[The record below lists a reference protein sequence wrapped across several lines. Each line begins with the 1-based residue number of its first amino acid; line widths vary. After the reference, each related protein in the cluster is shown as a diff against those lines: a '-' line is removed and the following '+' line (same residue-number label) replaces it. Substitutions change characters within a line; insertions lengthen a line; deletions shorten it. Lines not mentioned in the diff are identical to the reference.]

1 MRELDRVIGY
11 ESIKTEL
18 YRFIDIIKNP
28 EKYKKLGAKMPRGIM
43 LDGEPGIG
51 KTLMAKSFIAE
62 TGLKSFV
69 IRKDMPDGEFIDYIS
84 EVFDKAT
91 EAAPSIVLLDDL
103 DKFANEDVYH
113 RDAEEYVTVQAC
125 IDGVKD
131 LDVLVVATCNESH
144 RLPES
149 LLRSGRFDKLFY
161 MRFPGIEDAKK
172 IIEFYLKDKKIGGNI
187 DSEEIARFC
196 EGHSCADLETVI
208 NELREEGEY
217 SIFITGPNSYLLS
230 GELVTKLT
238 GRYVEFEIFTMTFD
252 EYVGMKKMYG
262 KPVSER
268 MEEELD
274 SYILEGGFPRTVQYD
289 SLDDKRTYVKS
300 VIDEIFEKDIKRRVQ
315 IRHKDTFNK
324 VQTFILNNFGVT
336 MSLNNILDELKKEN
350 VNIKRDTLNRYIQ
363 VLLDAK
369 IIYECRR
376 FELKSKKAIR
386 GEQKY
391 YLSDLSFYYINNVDN
406 RINYG
411 PVLENIV
418 YQYARSL
425 NYDVSIG
432 RIGSFECDFIVRDNM
447 MNYAYLQVAMT
458 IMNSRDTED
467 REYRPLESIKD
478 NYPKYVLT
486 RNDPIQRR
494 NGIIHMNIP
503 KLIINEQRFA

>member
-1 MRELDRVIGY
+1 MDHMKLYKREKYLKKIRGFYHD
-11 ESIKTEL
+11 T
-18 YRFIDIIKNP
+18 DIIKVISGVRRCGKSCLMQMIADELTVEGIP
-28 EKYKKLGAKMPRGIM
+28 EENICFYNLDKYGYKSIRTADDLEKLLFHRDYPSGTKYI
-43 LDGEPGIG
+43 
-51 KTLMAKSFIAE
+51 
-62 TGLKSFV
+62 
-69 IRKDMPDGEFIDYIS
+69 FIDEIQN
-84 EVFDKAT
+84 V
-91 EAAPSIVLLDDL
+91 
-103 DKFANEDVYH
+103 
-113 RDAEEYVTVQAC
+113 
-125 IDGVKD
+125 DG
-131 LDVLVVATCNESH
+131 
-144 RLPES
+144 
-149 LLRSGRFDKLFY
+149 F
-161 MRFPGIEDAKK
+161 
-172 IIEFYLKDKKIGGNI
+172 
-187 DSEEIARFC
+187 
-196 EGHSCADLETVI
+196 ETVI

-217 SIFITGPNSYLLS
+217 SIFITGSNSYLLS

-238 GRYVEFEIFTMTFD
+238 GRYVEFEIFTLTFD
-252 EYVGMKKMYG
+252 EYVGMKRMYG

-324 VQTFILNNFGVT
+324 VQTFILNNFGAT
-336 MSLNNILDELKKEN
+336 MSLSNILDELKKEN

-376 FELKSKKAIR
+376 FDLKSKKAIR

-418 YQYARSL
+418 YQYARSC
-425 NYDVSIG
+425 NYGVSIG
-432 RIGSFECDFIVRDNM
+432 RIGNFECDFIVRDNM
-447 MNYAYLQVAMT
+447 MNYAYIQVAVT
-458 IMNSRDTED
+458 IMNSRDTEE
-467 REYRPLESIKD
+467 REYRPLESIRD

-486 RNDPIQRR
+486 RNDPIQKR
-494 NGIIHMNIP
+494 NGIIHMNIS
-503 KLIINEQRFA
+503 KLILEEKRFC